1 MDKLRRDDVTADFF
15 GPDKEATL
23 APPGRVAI
31 ARDNARLFVGNVIN
45 NHTAP
50 PRQDTFD
57 IDSER
62 SSLMTTSGL
71 DPITLTTKVFEAATP
86 VASALR
92 SCQKQ
97 AARFKIGALS
107 IASLHTECSAIR
119 TTLLQ
124 IKSLLSRDGQ
134 KPLTIESGRI
144 ILEDYYGVL
153 EFSWLLFNVILK
165 HLRSLGLTQLE
176 GMSKDDFTAN
186 MGKFWEYREMDE
198 IIQVLGRQARA
209 VDLFHVAF
217 QSETE
222 HEISAVMKSP
232 EARQVIASISDDTI
246 SLHESF
252 CTAPEGA
259 YPPETASMTSG
270 REFGFDQILKSTA
283 LYRRASMLA
292 GQGLIYQHQRLFH
305 NANTGEAG
313 PSHVE
318 SIMDPRVPSA
328 VPLSIAPGTLPT
340 PQDNAKLPEG
350 GKMISDDDRLS
361 AFMRGRRL
369 SVGSDSSVN
378 TVKAAPSPPRVKKV
392 EPVSI
397 YEGSTKADSLV
408 EPSLGETVFN
418 PTFPA
423 DDSVD
428 LYKAAKRRPTLFE
441 VLSRR
446 TTKPYSLFE
455 FYIYE
460 RRTAFR

>member
-15 GPDKEATL
+15 GPDNEATL

-45 NHTAP
+45 NHATP

-71 DPITLTTKVFEAATP
+71 DPITLTAKVFEAAAP

-176 GMSKDDFTAN
+176 GMSKEDFTAN

-217 QSETE
+217 QSCVFCS
-222 HEISAVMKSP
+222 HSA
-232 EARQVIASISDDTI
+232 A
-246 SLHESF
+246 H
-252 CTAPEGA
+252 C
-259 YPPETASMTSG
+259 
-270 REFGFDQILKSTA
+270 
-283 LYRRASMLA
+283 
-292 GQGLIYQHQRLFH
+292 
-305 NANTGEAG
+305 NANKT
-313 PSHVE
+313 
-318 SIMDPRVPSA
+318 
-328 VPLSIAPGTLPT
+328 
-340 PQDNAKLPEG
+340 Q
-350 GKMISDDDRLS
+350 
-361 AFMRGRRL
+361 
-369 SVGSDSSVN
+369 
-378 TVKAAPSPPRVKKV
+378 
-392 EPVSI
+392 
-397 YEGSTKADSLV
+397 
-408 EPSLGETVFN
+408 
-418 PTFPA
+418 
-423 DDSVD
+423 
-428 LYKAAKRRPTLFE
+428 
-441 VLSRR
+441 
-446 TTKPYSLFE
+446 
-455 FYIYE
+455 
-460 RRTAFR
+460 